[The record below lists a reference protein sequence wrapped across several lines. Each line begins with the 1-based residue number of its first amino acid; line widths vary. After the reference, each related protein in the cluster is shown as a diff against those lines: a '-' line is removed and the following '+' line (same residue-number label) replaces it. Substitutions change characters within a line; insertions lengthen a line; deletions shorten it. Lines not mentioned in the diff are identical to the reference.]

1 MATYF
6 HRDEYSK
13 NRSIFGSATEV
24 TKVMIIIIIII
35 IIIITNLINPLNG
48 ATQETS
54 IIIYV

>member
-35 IIIITNLINPLNG
+35 IIITNLINPLNG